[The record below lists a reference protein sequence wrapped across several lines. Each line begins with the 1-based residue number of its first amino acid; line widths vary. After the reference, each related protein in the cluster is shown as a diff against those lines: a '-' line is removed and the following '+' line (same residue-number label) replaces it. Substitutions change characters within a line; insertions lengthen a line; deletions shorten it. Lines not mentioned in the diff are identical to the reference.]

1 MTRAEEAFKAWL
13 RSPERVFVPKL
24 KERYAQGRALGLSRG
39 AVKAVLAAEPELTQ
53 GQTAFRLR
61 FWHEAEVDLGF
72 LHWNSVGHGTFFLGK
87 LRRRGCRRVLP
98 LPALSQGFIVV
109 NQQSRHFQY
118 FSGIGPLTALC
129 LLFLFGTPPAGACFG
144 GAPSPPSCG
153 RRRTVANAA
162 DAKRSQWQCSEAFAV
177 AVLRSVRSGSALAA
191 VLAVSALG
199 AHSLFF

>member
-13 RSPERVFVPKL
+13 RSPERIFVPKL

-53 GQTAFRLR
+53 GQTAFRLC

-98 LPALSQGFIVV
+98 LPALSQGFIIV

-153 RRRTVANAA
+153 RRRTVTDGGRRQQKVA
-162 DAKRSQWQCSEAFAV
+162 DGRGGRWRMAVADGGERSRCEAFAV
-177 AVLRSVRSGSALAA
+177 AVL
-191 VLAVSALG
+191 
-199 AHSLFF
+199 